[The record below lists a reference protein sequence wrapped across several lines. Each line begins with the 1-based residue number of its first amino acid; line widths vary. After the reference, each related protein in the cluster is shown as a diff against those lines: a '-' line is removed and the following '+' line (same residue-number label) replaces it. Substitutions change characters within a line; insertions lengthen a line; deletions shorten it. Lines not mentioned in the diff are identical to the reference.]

1 MHPFSRKSSRKKSRE
16 FSIINRIF
24 KFYSRKERIV
34 SVVLAIVMLFSGW
47 QLLAGDWGRSITSV
61 ISGGHNYNEGMV
73 GEIIRLNPVYTEL
86 NEVDQDITSLIFE
99 GLAKYDTQ
107 QGKFVENMAT
117 HTLDETKTIYTFIL
131 KDGLAWHDGVPI
143 TADDVY
149 FTYHDVIQNPDFEN
163 PILKESFSGVTVEKV
178 DEKTI
183 KMTLKEVN
191 SFFFTQLTIG
201 ILPQHLLT
209 DIPVSELD
217 SNEFNQKP
225 IGNGPYRV
233 VGAYERDSDETTSV
247 SLEYYENYWQHASP
261 EITEIN
267 FTAYP
272 TYEDLIANRGKLHG
286 IARVPKYR
294 LEEVAQ
300 DRFVQNA
307 YVLPQ
312 YTALFLQ
319 TDDEELVKSNIR
331 IGIQKA
337 IDKKAIVEAI
347 GYDYIVDTP
356 LLELSQE
363 DWINQPNA
371 EEAAGAFFEAG
382 WALDEARGVRINEDR
397 DQILAFTLV
406 RRSYS
411 DLEQEKVAKTTADL
425 IAQQLEAIGVTV
437 TVEAHESA
445 PFQEKVKNRDYD
457 LLLYG
462 QSLGYNL
469 DTYSF
474 WHSSQATDG
483 LNLSNYGNAKADFYI
498 EAIRNTFDDEVTQKE
513 KYLQK
518 LGEIINNDV
527 PAVFLYRPTYYFLA
541 DERLKNINTENLL
554 FPQDRF
560 SNILRW
566 TVIF

>member
-1 MHPFSRKSSRKKSRE
+1 
-16 FSIINRIF
+16 
-24 KFYSRKERIV
+24 
-34 SVVLAIVMLFSGW
+34 MLFSGW

-61 ISGGHNYNEGMV
+61 ITGGHNYNEGMV

-99 GLAKYDTQ
+99 GLTKYDPQ
-107 QGKFVENMAT
+107 QKKFVENMAT
-117 HTLDETKTIYTFIL
+117 HTLDDTQSIYTFTL
-131 KDGLAWHDGVPI
+131 KDGLTWHDGTPV

-163 PILKESFSGVTVEKV
+163 PILKESFSGVTVEKI

-191 SFFFTQLTIG
+191 SFFFTQLTVG
-201 ILPQHLLT
+201 ILPQHLLA

-217 SNEFNQKP
+217 SNDFNQKP

-233 VGAYERDSDETTSV
+233 TDAYDRSTDGTTGV
-247 SLEYYENYWQHASP
+247 SLEYYENYWKNDSP

-272 TYEDLIANRGKLHG
+272 TYEDLIKNRGKLHG
-286 IARVPKYR
+286 IARVPNYR
-294 LEEVAQ
+294 IEEMKQ
-300 DRFVQNA
+300 DRFIQNA
-307 YVLPQ
+307 YALPQ

-319 TDDEELVKSNIR
+319 TDDEELVKEKIR
-331 IGIQKA
+331 IGIQKS
-337 IDKKAIVEAI
+337 IDKKAIVDAI

-363 DWINQPNA
+363 DWINQPNT

-382 WALDEARGVRINEDR
+382 WPLDETRGVRINEDG

-411 DLEQEKVAKTTADL
+411 DLEQEKVAKTTADM
-425 IAQQLEAIGVTV
+425 IASQLEAIGVTV
-437 TVEAHESA
+437 TVEAYDIA

-462 QSLGYNL
+462 QNLGYNL

-474 WHSSQATDG
+474 WHSSQVGDG

-498 EAIRNTFDDEVTQKE
+498 QAIRSTFDDESEQKTE
-513 KYLQK
+513 YLRK

-541 DERLKNINTENLL
+541 DERLQNIYTENLL

-560 SNILRW
+560 SNILQW
-566 TVIF
+566 TVQP